1 MAAISNASSGS
12 GNISSGIPPQSSS
25 SSSSISN
32 SGGAPN
38 EVKEKD
44 SIWYFT
50 SEQLANSPSRRHGI
64 SPDQELSY
72 RQMTAYLIQEMG
84 QRLQVSQLCINT
96 AIVYMHRFYAFHSF
110 THFSRNGIAS
120 ASLFLAAKV
129 EEQPRKLEHVIK
141 ASQKCQTQ
149 PPTVPPD
156 ANYNEQAQDLVFN
169 ENVLLQTL
177 GFDVAIDHP
186 HTHVVKTCHLVK
198 GKSCKDLAQTSYF
211 LASNSLHLTSMCL
224 QYRPT
229 VVACFCIYLA
239 CKWSRWEIP
248 QSTEGKH
255 WFHYVDKSVTM
266 DLLKQLTDEFIAIY
280 EKSPARLKSK
290 LNSIKALA
298 QGASNRAVSKDKK
311 TQGED
316 WKMGDM
322 LKLYH
327 SSIPT
332 DTSSNGGGM
341 TMDQQVQQY
350 QQEQLQQQQQ
360 QQLPP
365 PPPSSSSQ
373 QARRSESHSS
383 HHRPHHSSSSHHH
396 SKQILPP
403 SEIGEHKP
411 VIHKQPY
418 PTVGR
423 QRDPS
428 QPYPPVSGHSS
439 IKQMQPP
446 VQPPAGSSRSS
457 SSQNRPPIAAI
468 SQIPQRPPPQAHDP
482 NYHKSSS
489 RSSVP
494 APPQLNPP
502 VAVPNHK
509 MMSKSESSSSSR
521 MLHKDPNSRL
531 VDPNKISSGKA
542 YPPTSTQNVGVD
554 MTRSMLQQSIMPQ
567 PQQQLRPYNT
577 QAPNNTQA
585 PPSSS
590 IHPTAYPNRTTSI
603 SNSKYDQQ
611 LSVQMQQQQQIIH
624 QQHQKQQQQQQQ
636 QPIIESSYNTQQQQ
650 LTQSSSMQQH
660 PQQYSRQQV
669 EDNYSKQQ
677 QQPPQLQQQG
687 DQMELC
693 SPPKY
698 SQYTSQGFIPNAQQ
712 HQQQHQQQQQ
722 QQQLASKQSS
732 IFSPEYIEKVP
743 QSATNNGGSKIG
755 GHKTS
760 SRDSPKKS
768 ERSTPKKDKSR
779 SSSSMVDVNTTMSS
793 RQPPPGY
800 CKQPKQEQASVI
812 PPPYG
817 ATNYGVVKR
826 PSSSMDMKQ
835 EEDLML
841 RDSKIRKIEMNPVS
855 PPSSLKTSSSAFP
868 GGTVN
873 GIETNPDLV
882 SSLLK
887 ESLCSTSGFI
897 KTDTLI
903 KSEYQDPMQLF
914 DPTMTTLPEQILQS
928 NPPAAIKEE
937 QVISEVIKMEDQS
950 ADSVKL
956 EKKKKKD
963 KHKHKEKDKSKDKEE
978 RKKHKKDK
986 DRHKDRER
994 GAEASESSEPVKIKI
1009 NLSNSSNESSVS
1021 GVPPPLGFKIKI
1033 PKDRILGDIS
1043 APMSGGGAGAGGV
1056 GGVNY
1061 DGSAGSAAPPL
1072 KIKISKD
1079 KLDSSYSSVGNM
1091 DQQKTMGTGI
1101 QGMSGYHQHHGSSGS
1116 NSTSGGSSSS
1126 SKKKDRDR
1134 DRDREKEKKRSSH
1147 DHSKMNGNSSNG
1159 GGGGNAMAPAYPTAS
1174 MTSSSSNSTN
1184 SSSKGQASNKIH
1196 HHFNSSDMSHLFGE
1210 SNDDDDDDDDDDD
1223 SDKDDI
1229 GSSHKLPP
1237 ASSSSSSSSSHHKS
1251 KSSHGTSRYSSA
1263 DNRYSSSNS
1272 SSGANMQQKFSQH
1285 RRQSSSSSSYQKS
1298 NNNNNW

>member
-1 MAAISNASSGS
+1 MAAIISASSGS
-12 GNISSGIPPQSSS
+12 GNNTSSSSGIPPPPSSS
-25 SSSSISN
+25 SSGNSSST
-32 SGGAPN
+32 SN

-149 PPTVPPD
+149 PTTAPPD

-311 TQGED
+311 SQGED

-350 QQEQLQQQQQ
+350 QQLQQQEQLQQQQQQQQQ

-365 PPPSSSSQ
+365 PTSTSSQ
-373 QARRSESHSS
+373 QSRRSESHSS

-418 PTVGR
+418 PAVSR

-428 QPYPPVSGHSS
+428 QPYPAVAGHSS
-439 IKQMQPP
+439 SKQMQPP
-446 VQPPAGSSRSS
+446 VQPPPPSSSRSS
-457 SSQNRPPIAAI
+457 SSQSRPPIAAV

-489 RSSVP
+489 SRSSIP
-494 APPQLNPP
+494 APPQLNPSA
-502 VAVPNHK
+502 AVPNHK
-509 MMSKSESSSSSR
+509 MMSKSESSSSSSSR

-531 VDPNKISSGKA
+531 VDPNKISSSKA
-542 YPPTSTQNVGVD
+542 YPPTSAQNVGVD
-554 MTRSMLQQSIMPQ
+554 MTRSMLQQNVMQ
-567 PQQQLRPYNT
+567 QQQQQQLRPYNT

-585 PPSSS
+585 PQSSS
-590 IHPTAYPNRTTSI
+590 IHPSAYPSRTSSI

-624 QQHQKQQQQQQQ
+624 QQQQQQQQ
-636 QPIIESSYNTQQQQ
+636 QPIIESSYNPQKII
-650 LTQSSSMQQH
+650 QSSSMQQQH
-660 PQQYSRQQV
+660 SLQYPRQQV
-669 EDNYSKQQ
+669 EDPYSKQPP
-677 QQPPQLQQQG
+677 QQPPQMQQQQQG

-698 SQYTSQGFIPNAQQ
+698 SQYTSQGFIPTAQQ
-712 HQQQHQQQQQ
+712 QPPPHQQQQQ
-722 QQQLASKQSS
+722 QQASKQSS
-732 IFSPEYIEKVP
+732 IFSPEYMEKVP
-743 QSATNNGGSKIG
+743 PSATNNGGSKMG
-755 GHKTS
+755 THKSS

-768 ERSTPKKDKSR
+768 ERSTPKKDKNR
-779 SSSSMVDVNTTMSS
+779 PSSSSMMDVNAVMSS
-793 RQPPPGY
+793 SSSSRQHNQPPPGY
-800 CKQPKQEQASVI
+800 GKQPKQEQIPVI

-817 ATNYGVVKR
+817 ATGYGNVKR
-826 PSSSMDMKQ
+826 PSSSMDIKQ

-841 RDSKIRKIEMNPVS
+841 RDSKIRKIELNPVS
-855 PPSSLKTSSSAFP
+855 PPPSSLKTSSSSAFP

-887 ESLCSTSGFI
+887 ESLCSTSGGFI

-950 ADSVKL
+950 GDPTKL

-994 GAEASESSEPVKIKI
+994 GNDASESSEPVKIKI
-1009 NLSNSSNESSVS
+1009 NLSNASNESSVT
-1021 GVPPPLGFKIKI
+1021 GVPPQLGFKIKI
-1033 PKDRILGDIS
+1033 PKDRITGDIS
-1043 APMSGGGAGAGGV
+1043 APMGGGGGGGAGGMGG
-1056 GGVNY
+1056 GGNY
-1061 DGSAGSAAPPL
+1061 DGSAGASAPPL

-1091 DQQKTMGTGI
+1091 DQQKVMGGGSI
-1101 QGMSGYHQHHGSSGS
+1101 QSMSGYHHQHHGSSGS
-1116 NSTSGGSSSS
+1116 NSTSGSSS

-1147 DHSKMNGNSSNG
+1147 DHSKMNGTSSNG
-1159 GGGGNAMAPAYPTAS
+1159 GNSMASAYSAAALAAS
-1174 MTSSSSNSTN
+1174 SASNSTN
-1184 SSSKGQASNKIH
+1184 SSSKGQISNKFH
-1196 HHFNSSDMSHLFGE
+1196 AAQF
-1210 SNDDDDDDDDDDD
+1210 
-1223 SDKDDI
+1223 
-1229 GSSHKLPP
+1229 
-1237 ASSSSSSSSSHHKS
+1237 
-1251 KSSHGTSRYSSA
+1251 
-1263 DNRYSSSNS
+1263 
-1272 SSGANMQQKFSQH
+1272 
-1285 RRQSSSSSSYQKS
+1285 
-1298 NNNNNW
+1298 